1 MGEAEEICA
10 VFLCIVASP
19 FLELRLCSLWGF
31 CWVVGCVGAHAS
43 AREQTCGLDSG
54 GKAPD
59 SESEQCLIEE
69 ICVAERDG
77 RRVDLLSL
85 AK

>member
-1 MGEAEEICA
+1 M
-10 VFLCIVASP
+10 
-19 FLELRLCSLWGF
+19 
-31 CWVVGCVGAHAS
+31 GAHAS